1 MSKMKKIIAFAL
13 MMVMMM
19 AMSVTAFAA
28 EATITVENVGN
39 DATLTYAQVIVADQT
54 TSSGWEIVSGY
65 EAAFQKLP
73 GMENVTDT
81 QKLIEAYEKAKE
93 SERAEA
99 LANISTSKVFT
110 NGMTVTSAGLY
121 VINATEKGFT
131 YKTMA
136 AYVGFDE
143 KTGEQKGLTPAT
155 LKAKKEP
162 TQVGKT
168 ANEKYVEINDEIK
181 YTLKATIPY
190 VPEDKVDGDTTT
202 SSEVTL
208 FAINDKMTGGKYK
221 VETEGENAG
230 KLAVKISYGTTEKI
244 EYVDV
249 VNDGFKLDLSKLVN
263 KQNTNA
269 NLELTA
275 EYTAIATSL
284 EINNNA
290 YPTVLNHDYDIDK
303 DGKDITTKITSFS
316 GKINLVK
323 VDEKNSSTKLAG
335 AEFVIGKKNTDGSV
349 VYAKLEKGQLV
360 GWTSNKEANGEEA
373 GASHITTDENGEAG
387 AAGFD
392 KDITTYFVEEVVA
405 PQGYALNNTKY
416 PIKWDETV
424 AIEAVQEGT
433 TDSAIP
439 NTKLGQLP
447 FTGGMGTTIFTVLGV
462 ALMAIAAALYFAT
475 KRTAKN

>member
-1 MSKMKKIIAFAL
+1 MNKMKKIIAFAL

-28 EATITVENVGN
+28 EATITVENADN
-39 DATLTYAQVIVADQT
+39 ATLTYAQVIVADQT

-81 QKLIEAYEKAKE
+81 QKLIEAYENAKE
-93 SERAEA
+93 SEKAEA
-99 LANISTSKVFT
+99 LANISTNKVFT

-121 VINATEKGFT
+121 VINATEEGFT

-168 ANEKYVEINDEIK
+168 ADEKYVEINDEIT
-181 YTLKATIPY
+181 YTLKSTIPY
-190 VPEDKVDGDTTT
+190 VPEDKIDGDTTT

-230 KLAVKISYGTTEKI
+230 KLAVKISYGTTEKTV
-244 EYVDV
+244 YVDV
-249 VNDGFKLDLSKLVN
+249 VNNGFKLNLSELVN

-275 EYTAIATSL
+275 KYTAIATSL

-303 DGKDITTKITSFS
+303 DSKDITTKITSFS

-323 VDEKNSSTKLAG
+323 VDAKNTSTKLAG

-349 VYAKLEKGQLV
+349 VYAKLENGQLV

-416 PIKWDETV
+416 PIKWNESV

-475 KRTAKN
+475 KKTAKN